1 MLEVTYLARIRSVKF
16 RNEMDAILRKFKKE
30 AIATLGENLVC
41 LLHHGS
47 RAKGEAHLESDYDVV
62 IAVKTINETT
72 FNSILNIVKPYPRL
86 SIYLLSAQELE
97 TLPRAHL
104 LQLVHAKPLY
114 GKINVKKPTQDEV
127 KQFMSHIRHD
137 ELDMVRHYLLHPH
150 PMEKKVKYVYYGLK
164 SAYLYLSYLVF
175 SESGQLPKTRKQTI
189 AHFKKAKTCKE
200 GVRLLQILD
209 KWSVHKAKV
218 AENPHPYMLL
228 LEKFFRNAVP

>member
-1 MLEVTYLARIRSVKF
+1 MPKATYLARTRFPKF

-30 AIATLGENLVC
+30 AIATLGENLIC

-47 RAKGEAHLESDYDVV
+47 RAKGEAHTESDYDIV
-62 IAVKTINETT
+62 IAVKQISDTT
-72 FNSILNIVKPYPRL
+72 FDSIRNIVKPYPRL
-86 SIYLLSAQELE
+86 SIYLLSAQDLM

-114 GKINVKKPTQDEV
+114 GRINIEKPTQDEV
-127 KQFMSHIRHD
+127 NQFLSYIRHD

-164 SAYLYLSYLVF
+164 SAYIYLSYLVF
-175 SESGQLPKTRKQTI
+175 SESGELPKTRKETV
-189 AHFKKAKTCKE
+189 AHFKKMKTCKE

-209 KWSVHKAKV
+209 KWNAHKAKV
-218 AENPHPYMLL
+218 AENPHPYMFL